1 MMQSNYADYTYIV
14 NNRSGYDLTTALR
27 LWKTKYADDYR
38 DFQKDVIIHE
48 SLKDFDAFVQ
58 ECWDSVVPV
67 TVEEALQLENTEERR
82 TYFDAIG
89 IEKLFKSLDPKL
101 LDKQTIKKSRTRWD
115 DEFKEYTHEFED
127 IYELYEIEANKMF
140 KTDRWGN
147 EPRDHIYAVRCWCT
161 TTNRE
166 YWLYVPREAAIGRQW
181 WATGD
186 SVDNK
191 ADAIRAIAWTVR
203 VDVPEKNVE
212 KIYRQGDIIVAKMK
226 DSAKLTESSFTPY
239 HLSKEQYLSLMYSET

>member
-1 MMQSNYADYTYIV
+1 MDYSKQDYIV

-27 LWKTKYADDYR
+27 LWKTKYQDDYR
-38 DFQKDVIIHE
+38 DFQKDVITHE

-89 IEKLFKSLDPKL
+89 IEKLFKSLEPKL
-101 LDKQTIKKSRTRWD
+101 LDKQTIKKSRTRWN

-127 IYELYEIEANKMF
+127 VYELYEIDGKKLYNQ
-140 KTDRWGN
+140 DRWGN
-147 EPRDHIYAVRCWCT
+147 SPEPVFAVRCWCT

-166 YWLYVPREAAIGRQW
+166 YWLYVPKEAALGSRW
-181 WATGD
+181 W
-186 SVDNK
+186 SSEPEK
-191 ADAIRAIAWTVR
+191 EQPDAIRAIAWTVR
-203 VDVPEKNVE
+203 IDVPEENVE

-226 DSAKLTESSFTPY
+226 SKSKLTESTFRPY

>member
-1 MMQSNYADYTYIV
+1 MDYSKQDYIV

-27 LWKTKYADDYR
+27 LWKTKYQDDYR
-38 DFQKDVIIHE
+38 DFQKDVITHE

-89 IEKLFKSLDPKL
+89 IQKLFEGLDPKL
-101 LDKQTIKKSRTRWD
+101 LDKQTIKKSRVRWD

-127 IYELYEIEANKMF
+127 IYELYEIEATKMF

-147 EPRDHIYAVRCWCT
+147 EPTQHIYAVRCWCT

-166 YWLYVPREAAIGRQW
+166 YWLYVPREAALGSNW
-181 WATGD
+181 WNRD
-186 SVDNK
+186 DKRNK

-203 VDVPEKNVE
+203 VDVPEENVE

-226 DSAKLTESSFTPY
+226 DSAKATETTFNPY

>member
-1 MMQSNYADYTYIV
+1 MDYSKQDYIV

-27 LWKTKYADDYR
+27 LWKTKYQDDYR
-38 DFQKDVIIHE
+38 DFQKDVITHE

-67 TVEEALQLENTEERR
+67 TVEEALQIENTEERR

-89 IEKLFKSLDPKL
+89 IEKLFKGLDPKL
-101 LDKQTIKKSRTRWD
+101 LDKQTIKKKRVRWD

-127 IYELYEIEANKMF
+127 IYELYEIEATKMF

-166 YWLYVPREAAIGRQW
+166 YWLYVPRWAALGESW
-181 WATGD
+181 WSSSEDERA
-186 SVDNK
+186 K
-191 ADAIRAIAWTVR
+191 PDAIRAIAWTVR
-203 VDVPEKNVE
+203 LDVPIGHVDR
-212 KIYRQGDIIVAKMK
+212 IYRQGDIIVAKIK
-226 DSAKLTESSFTPY
+226 AKIAGDTTSALPY
-239 HLSKEQYLSLMYSET
+239 HLSKENYLSLMYSET

>member
-1 MMQSNYADYTYIV
+1 MQINYADQTYIV
-14 NNRSGYDLTTALR
+14 NNRSGFDLTTALR
-27 LWKTKYADDYR
+27 LWKAKYANDYR
-38 DFQKDVIIHE
+38 DFQKDVITHE

-89 IEKLFKSLDPKL
+89 IQKLFEGLDPKL
-101 LDKQTIKKSRTRWD
+101 LDKQTIKKSRVRWD

-127 IYELYEIEANKMF
+127 IYELYEIEATKIF
-140 KTDRWGN
+140 ETDRWGN
-147 EPRDHIYAVRCWCT
+147 PPTQNIYAVRCWCT

-166 YWLYVPREAAIGRQW
+166 YWLYVPREAALGNRW
-181 WATGD
+181 WMSDDDERT
-186 SVDNK
+186 K
-191 ADAIRAIAWTVR
+191 PDAIRAIAWTIR
-203 VDVPEKNVE
+203 VDVPEENIE
-212 KIYRQGDIIVAKMK
+212 KIYRQGDIVVAKLN
-226 DSAKLTESSFTPY
+226 SSSKLTQFTFTPY